1 MNCTQIYLRVKKEKW
16 GAKMPNIFLDYVKA
30 GYPILWVSTYEE
42 YRAMTVFARELETH
56 KNKYNI
62 YAWDRIDGIVKKNV
76 KDGVLTS
83 VKTIGDSIVD
93 PLNVL
98 HWADTSI
105 EMDSQGNRIK
115 KPEDVEMP
123 EYSVLF
129 LKDYHAYAKKDN
141 ICRKFRNLI
150 PTLKCHAKV
159 LVIISHTIDIPPEI
173 EKEITVINFKL
184 PGVEDLKIVLKGL
197 CESATDSSSSGKKVV
212 YPKNDEAILNAALG
226 MTAFEA
232 ENAFSVSMV
241 ETKTF
246 DPKVIQREK
255 AAVVKKTGLLEVIDA
270 GISLKDVGGLNNLR
284 SWLLNRKGCFTKDAV
299 SFGIKP
305 PKGLLLAG
313 LPGTGKSLMAK
324 CTASIL
330 ERPLLRLDMNK
341 IYQSFVG
348 QSEDN
353 LRKCLHM
360 AEALSPV
367 TLWIDELEKAFAG
380 VNSSSSGDSGIS
392 KRLFGAFLTWLS
404 EKTAD
409 VFIVAT
415 ANDVS
420 DLPPALLRGGRFDA
434 IFWVDLPDSIQRNEI
449 LRIHLGKVGRKA
461 EDFDIPTLVDA
472 SDQFTGAEIEV
483 WVKEALVMAFNE
495 GKPLMTEHL
504 LQKKGEISLITRL
517 MAGEIAKSQE
527 WAKNHDV
534 KYAYIKPEVK
544 IAMGDPSNG
553 KRKVD
558 FN

>member
-1 MNCTQIYLRVKKEKW
+1 
-16 GAKMPNIFLDYVKA
+16 
-30 GYPILWVSTYEE
+30 
-42 YRAMTVFARELETH
+42 
-56 KNKYNI
+56 
-62 YAWDRIDGIVKKNV
+62 
-76 KDGVLTS
+76 
-83 VKTIGDSIVD
+83 
-93 PLNVL
+93 
-98 HWADTSI
+98 
-105 EMDSQGNRIK
+105 
-115 KPEDVEMP
+115 
-123 EYSVLF
+123 
-129 LKDYHAYAKKDN
+129 
-141 ICRKFRNLI
+141 
-150 PTLKCHAKV
+150 
-159 LVIISHTIDIPPEI
+159 
-173 EKEITVINFKL
+173 
-184 PGVEDLKIVLKGL
+184 
-197 CESATDSSSSGKKVV
+197 
-212 YPKNDEAILNAALG
+212 
-226 MTAFEA
+226 
-232 ENAFSVSMV
+232 
-241 ETKTF
+241 
-246 DPKVIQREK
+246 
-255 AAVVKKTGLLEVIDA
+255 
-270 GISLKDVGGLNNLR
+270 
-284 SWLLNRKGCFTKDAV
+284 
-299 SFGIKP
+299 
-305 PKGLLLAG
+305 

-380 VNSSSSGDSGIS
+380 VNSSSSGDSGVS

-434 IFWVDLPDSIQRNEI
+434 IFWVDLPDAIQRDEI
-449 LRIHLGKVGRKA
+449 IRIHLDKVGRKA

-483 WVKEALVMAFNE
+483 WVKEALVSAFNE

-504 LQKKGEISLITRL
+504 IQKKGEVSLITRL
-517 MAGEIAKSQE
+517 MAHDIAKSQE

-534 KYAYIKPEVK
+534 KYAYIKPEICK
-544 IAMGDPSNG
+544 IIGDPSNG

>member
-1 MNCTQIYLRVKKEKW
+1 
-16 GAKMPNIFLDYVKA
+16 MPNIFLDYVKA
-30 GYPILWVSTYEE
+30 GYPILWVCTYEE
-42 YRAMTVFARELETH
+42 HRAMSVFAKELEGH
-56 KNKYNI
+56 KIKSPEKSMYSI

-83 VKTIGDSIVD
+83 VKSVGDSIVD

-98 HWADTSI
+98 HWADTTI
-105 EMDSQGNRIK
+105 EEDASGNKIK
-115 KPEDVEMP
+115 KSEDVEMP

-129 LKDYHAYAKKDN
+129 LKDFHAYAKKDN

-159 LVIISHTIDIPPEI
+159 LVILSHTIDIPPEI

-184 PGVEDLKIVLKGL
+184 PGTEDLKTVLKGL
-197 CESATDSSSSGKKVV
+197 CESATDSSSSGKKVI

-241 ETKTF
+241 ETKSF

-255 AAVVKKTGLLEVIDA
+255 AAIVKKTNLLEVIETGLSIKDA
-270 GISLKDVGGLNNLR
+270 GGLNNLKK
-284 SWLLNRKGCFTKDAV
+284 WLIDRMKCFSKEAV
-299 SFGIKP
+299 AFGIKP

-324 CTASIL
+324 CTSSIL
-330 ERPLLRLDMNK
+330 LRPLLRLDMNK
-341 IYQSFVG
+341 IFQSFVG

-353 LRKCLHM
+353 LRKCLHI
-360 AEALSPV
+360 AEAIAPCV
-367 TLWIDELEKAFAG
+367 LWIDELEKAFAG
-380 VNSSSSGDSGIS
+380 ANSSSSGDSGVT
-392 KRLFGAFLTWLS
+392 KRLFGAFLTWMS

-434 IFWVDLPDSIQRNEI
+434 IFWVDLPDGIQRDEI
-449 LRIHLGKVGRKA
+449 IRIHLGKVDRDAK
-461 EDFDIPTLVDA
+461 DFDIPALVQA
-472 SDQFTGAEIEV
+472 SDLFTGAEIEV

-504 LQKKGEISLITRL
+504 IQKKSEISLITRL
-517 MAGEIAKSQE
+517 MADEIVKSQAWAKS
-527 WAKNHDV
+527 HDV
-534 KYAYIKPEVK
+534 KYAYIQPEVNK
-544 IAMGDPSNG
+544 IFPDNNNG
-553 KRKVD
+553 KRKL
-558 FN
+558 NLN